1 MKTVRTKQSEATAVE
16 RILAKSEA
24 KVRVIGIY
32 FVGVTLMLLTLSG
45 LIAFF
50 IIPQQAKEVWLT
62 IGPILSGTVSGM
74 LGFWAAKR
82 GAKA

>member
-1 MKTVRTKQSEATAVE
+1 
-16 RILAKSEA
+16 
-24 KVRVIGIY
+24 
-32 FVGVTLMLLTLSG
+32 MLLTLSG